1 MKKPIAITLVLTCAA
16 LFGDVLTPAAPG
28 DVKVLGRPG
37 ELFQSSLNSRVFSEY
52 AQGPVYDEAEN
63 AFATHWD
70 DSNGRTGW
78 QNEYWGKTMLC
89 YAGAVRYTR
98 DAKLADWCVNMV

>member
-1 MKKPIAITLVLTCAA
+1 MKKIVSMILMFACAT

-37 ELFQSSLNSRVFSEY
+37 ELFQASLNSRVFSEY

-63 AFATHWD
+63 AFA
-70 DSNGRTGW
+70 GRTS
-78 QNEYWGKTMLC
+78 T
-89 YAGAVRYTR
+89 GARPCSATR
-98 DAKLADWCVNMV
+98 GPSATRATRSSPIGA